1 MGSLIM
7 NTFYKIS
14 KEDANKVGSFEYEIG
29 YEFNP
34 FCSEQ
39 VDETYLVS
47 IDLVEQLKD
56 NENIKKEIQNP
67 KISGAAVT
75 RVVIV
80 KMALANAIG
89 ITTGANT
96 IFTICCLCFS
106 LF

>member
-14 KEDANKVGSFEYEIG
+14 KEDANKVGSFEYEVG

-47 IDLVEQLKD
+47 VNLVEQLKD
-56 NENIKKEIQNP
+56 NENIKKVDWSQLEVIDETQINNKEI
-67 KISGAAVT
+67 T
-75 RVVIV
+75 
-80 KMALANAIG
+80 L
-89 ITTGANT
+89 
-96 IFTICCLCFS
+96 
-106 LF
+106 

>member
-14 KEDANKVGSFEYEIG
+14 KEDANKVGSFEYETG

-47 IDLVEQLKD
+47 FDLVEELKD
-56 NENIKKEIQNP
+56 NENIKKVDWSKLEVIDETQINTKEIS
-67 KISGAAVT
+67 I
-75 RVVIV
+75 
-80 KMALANAIG
+80 
-89 ITTGANT
+89 
-96 IFTICCLCFS
+96 
-106 LF
+106 

>member
-14 KEDANKVGSFEYEIG
+14 KLDANKVGSFEYEIG

-39 VDETYLVS
+39 VDGTYLVS

-56 NENIKKEIQNP
+56 NENIKKVDWTKLEAINYTQINT
-67 KISGAAVT
+67 KIT
-75 RVVIV
+75 NI
-80 KMALANAIG
+80 
-89 ITTGANT
+89 
-96 IFTICCLCFS
+96 
-106 LF
+106 

>member
-14 KEDANKVGSFEYEIG
+14 KEDANKVGSFEYEVG
-29 YEFNP
+29 YGFNP

-56 NENIKKEIQNP
+56 NENIKKIDWTQLE
-67 KISGAAVT
+67 
-75 RVVIV
+75 VIDETQIDN
-80 KMALANAIG
+80 KYKSI
-89 ITTGANT
+89 I
-96 IFTICCLCFS
+96 
-106 LF
+106 